1 MEEKNKIF
9 RFRLIDGQ
17 YFEGSVLSRF
27 QDIKDLEQIK
37 AEAMDSDFLTVVNQY
52 GNRAIL
58 SKYQIIYV
66 EEL

>member
-27 QDIKDLEQIK
+27 QKITDLEQLK
-37 AEAMDSDFLTVVNQY
+37 AEAMDNDFITVVNQY
-52 GNRAIL
+52 GNKAIL
-58 SKYQIIYV
+58 SKCKIIYV